1 MVFKVKLSY
10 ELYFSVLTD
19 QKRDIVF
26 MIPDSTKKKYDVV
39 VLGAGAAG
47 LMTGI
52 TAGYRG
58 RSVLILEP
66 VSYTHLTLPTICSV

>member
-1 MVFKVKLSY
+1 MLFKVKLSY

-26 MIPDSTKKKYDVV
+26 MTPDSTKKKYDVV

-52 TAGYRG
+52 TAG
-58 RSVLILEP
+58 
-66 VSYTHLTLPTICSV
+66 